1 MLPQAVLGYRISY
14 WFQFVHT
21 LFIECRNVNSPCI
34 ILTEYGYGGSY
45 VGGTG
50 AGQVPPPLRLVSGL
64 PGPNPPIAA
73 PNVSLNKNIDY

>member
-1 MLPQAVLGYRISY
+1 MC
-14 WFQFVHT
+14 H
-21 LFIECRNVNSPCI
+21 NVNLCCI

-50 AGQVPPPLRLVSGL
+50 AGQVPPRLPLVSGL

-73 PNVSLNKNIDY
+73 PNVSLNKNIMIISSFCIFMKFVLVL